1 MTTVLKDSFNIFPDG
16 ILFGSF
22 TISLLTLSP
31 VHTTFFL
38 SLIEGLFFLYGFQ
51 QITSFLVG
59 SSFGPSKCKPSLYH
73 STFQDLLLTYSENNP
88 SYAVYIVSFACS
100 YIIYSLYKVQ
110 DELDV
115 LEDSS
120 YKQYTISL
128 IILSTLAI
136 VYALF
141 RIWFSCDD
149 ISASML
155 GLFLGSFM
163 GLLIV
168 TQNLNIFG
176 KDIINFLGIPL
187 LRNRTANNKP
197 IYICSK

>member
-1 MTTVLKDSFNIFPDG
+1 MALVLKDFFNIFPDG

-31 VHTTFFL
+31 VHTTFFF
-38 SLIEGLFFLYGFQ
+38 SLVEGLFFLYGFQ

-59 SSFGPSKCKPSLYH
+59 STFGPPKCKPSLYH

-100 YIIYSLYKVQ
+100 YIAYSLFKVQ
-110 DELDV
+110 NELDV
-115 LEDSS
+115 LEDST
-120 YKQYTISL
+120 YKQYQISFVIL
-128 IILSTLAI
+128 ITLAI
-136 VYALF
+136 VYCLF
-141 RIWFSCDD
+141 RMWFSCDS
-149 ISASML
+149 ISASL
-155 GLFLGSFM
+155 TALFLG
-163 GLLIV
+163 GATALLLV
-168 TQNLNIFG
+168 TQNTNIFG

-187 LRNRTANNKP
+187 LRNISVNNQP